1 MKALEA
7 PAPLSDTS
15 QAPAPAAL
23 ARTPPVATIAL
34 VSAQLALVLL
44 VIHRFQLESR
54 TFFQVMLL
62 GASGFVIHALLP
74 LRHRL
79 AFFNLLSL
87 ASILIALGP
96 LDGIFLVGLGLL
108 LIGICHLPLRM
119 PVRVALLIGTGVLFA
134 IWRME
139 LIPAPWSI
147 AIWPILGSMFMF
159 RLALYLYTLS
169 YDEKRPSPLQ
179 TLAYFFMLPNVCFPL
194 YPVVDCST
202 FLRSHFDREDA
213 RIYETGMSWI
223 ARGLLHLILYRFVY
237 LHLASDPDQLRTLG
251 ELVQFLLATYLL
263 YLRVSGQFHLIVGVL
278 HLFGFRLPETH
289 HLYFLA
295 SSFTDFWRR
304 INIYW
309 KDFMMKLVY
318 YPSFFR
324 LRRWGRTPPSSGP
337 PWSSSSPPGYCT
349 PISGSGSG
357 AAFPWSR
364 RICCSGDCWA
374 GSSSSAPCGR

>member
-1 MKALEA
+1 M
-7 PAPLSDTS
+7 
-15 QAPAPAAL
+15 
-23 ARTPPVATIAL
+23 TIGL

-62 GASGFVIHALLP
+62 GAGGFVIHALLP

-79 AFFNLLSL
+79 AFFTLLSL
-87 ASILIALGP
+87 ASILIALG
-96 LDGIFLVGLGLL
+96 LRDGIFLVGLGLL

-119 PVRVALLIGTGVLFA
+119 PFRVSLLIVTGGLFA

-139 LIPAPWSI
+139 LIPAPWSV

-159 RLALYLYTLS
+159 RTALYLYTLS

-179 TLAYFFMLPNVCFPL
+179 TFAYFFMLPNVCFPL

-202 FLRSHFDREDA
+202 FLRSHYDRADA

-237 LHLASDPDQLRTLG
+237 LHLVSDPDQLRTLG
-251 ELVQFLLATYLL
+251 GLVQFLLATYLL

-289 HLYFLA
+289 HLYYLA
-295 SSFTDFWRR
+295 SSFSDFWRR

-324 LRRWGRTPPSSGP
+324 LRRWGQNTALVGATLVVFLATWILHSYQWFWLRGGFPS
-337 PWSSSSPPGYCT
+337 
-349 PISGSGSG
+349 
-357 AAFPWSR
+357 SR
-364 RICCSGDCWA
+364 RICCSGGSWA
-374 GSSSSAPCGR
+374 RSSSTARCAR